1 MAAAPHTPRPSMR
14 DLIQRRRRAG
24 FLGRGAELDAYRRN
38 FALGTED
45 PAYRFL
51 FHVRGNAGIGKTS
64 LLQELER
71 IAREHGA
78 VTARTDDSL
87 GGAVEVMAAV
97 SAQSAELGRP
107 LKAVDRLLHTYR
119 QRRHEAESALG
130 APGADPADP
139 GAPTPAAR
147 ATAQAALTGLGMLPV
162 VGALA
167 GALDPGQVAEG
178 ADRLRTV
185 LSARLRSHDDVQ
197 LVLDPLSVLTPVFVT
212 EVGRIAEEVPWV
224 ALFLDT
230 YERTAPFLDRWLR
243 DLLAGERYGALPG
256 NVVVTLAGQRSLEPA
271 TWADWADLVVDLPL
285 APFSET
291 ETRTFLSG
299 RGVHAEPVVQDVLR
313 LSRGLPV
320 LVSTLAES
328 AAQAGA
334 VDDPSTTAVE
344 RFLRWEADPVRRAA
358 ALAGALPRH
367 LDEDVFRA
375 VAEEPGGDLFGWLRA
390 LPFVDVRGDGARYHE
405 VVRAPMLRLQR
416 TTSADRWRAA
426 HERLAR
432 CFTDRRETESR
443 GLGRHLRWGEEGW
456 RAARLEEAYHLMCAN
471 PREALPAVLRDGIDA
486 CDEGPEVARR
496 WAATVGAAGEDG
508 DATVLREWGTGL
520 LDALRD
526 QERGTIAVLGML
538 LGQAGLTDL
547 QRTQALAV
555 RGQAYRRRG
564 EYTEAF
570 ADFDRAVE
578 LSPRAPRPYTGRAV
592 THRVLG
598 DFDRALEDH
607 DRACALA
614 PDGERTLGNRGE
626 TYRLAG
632 RLDEALADFDGALGI
647 APATTWMMASRADV
661 LRRLGRPRE
670 ALVDLDRALALEP
683 DYVWAL
689 VRRSRLRRAL
699 GDADGGVVDLDRAQA
714 LSPDDPWLVGER
726 GETLRERGRY
736 AEAVAQYDRALA
748 LDPDYTWAL
757 GSRALAWY
765 ALGRGDLALADL
777 DRALGMDPEYAWAR
791 ARRAEIVAGITTEG
805 DASTR

>member
-1 MAAAPHTPRPSMR
+1 MAAAPNVPRPSMR
-14 DLIQRRRRAG
+14 ELIQRRRRAE

-51 FHVRGNAGIGKTS
+51 FHVRGNAGIGKSS
-64 LLQELER
+64 LVREMER
-71 IAREHGA
+71 IAGEHGA
-78 VTARTDDSL
+78 VTARIDDSV

-97 SAQSAELGRP
+97 SLRSGELGHP

-130 APGADPADP
+130 APGDDPAGP
-139 GAPTPAAR
+139 SAPSPAAR

-162 VGALA
+162 VGTFA
-167 GALDPGQVAEG
+167 GALDPGQIAEG

-185 LSARLRSHDDVQ
+185 LSARLRSHDDVR

-212 EVGRIAEEVPWV
+212 EVGRIATEVPWV

-230 YERTAPFLDRWLR
+230 YERTAPFLDRWLC

-256 NVVVTLAGQRSLEPA
+256 NVVVTLAGQRSLDPVH
-271 TWADWADLVVDLPL
+271 WADWADLVVDLPL
-285 APFSET
+285 APFSES
-291 ETRTFLSG
+291 ETRSFLSG
-299 RGVHAEPVVQDVLR
+299 RGVLAESVVQDVLR

-344 RFLRWEADPVRRAA
+344 RFLKWESDPVRRAA
-358 ALAGALPRH
+358 ALAGALPRR

-375 VAEEPGGDLFGWLRA
+375 VADETGADLFGWLRA
-390 LPFVDVRGDGARYHE
+390 LPFVDVLGGRARYHE

-426 HERLAR
+426 HERLAQ
-432 CFTDRRETESR
+432 CYTDRREAESR
-443 GLGRHLRWGEEGW
+443 GLTWHLRWSEEGW
-456 RAARLEEAYHLMCAN
+456 RAARLEEAYHLLCAK
-471 PREALPAVLRDGIDA
+471 PREALPAVLRDGVDA

-496 WAATVGAAGEDG
+496 WAGTVAAAGEDG
-508 DATVLREWGTGL
+508 DAAVLREWGRGL
-520 LDALRD
+520 LGALRD
-526 QERGTIAVLGML
+526 EERGTIAVLGML
-538 LGQAGLTDL
+538 LGRAGLTDSE
-547 QRTQALAV
+547 RTRALSV
-555 RGQAYRRRG
+555 RGEAHRRRR

-570 ADFDRAVE
+570 ADFDQAIALTPE
-578 LSPRAPRPYTGRAV
+578 SPRPYTGRAV
-592 THRVLG
+592 THRDLG
-598 DFDRALEDH
+598 AFDRALEDH
-607 DRACALA
+607 DRACDLA
-614 PDGERTLGNRGE
+614 PDGERALGHRGE
-626 TYRLAG
+626 TYRVAG
-632 RLDEALADFDGALGI
+632 RLDEALADFDRALGI
-647 APATTWMMASRADV
+647 TPTTTWALASRADV
-661 LRRLGRPRE
+661 LRRLGRPQE
-670 ALVDLDRALALEP
+670 ALTDLDRALSLEP

-699 GDADGGVVDLDRAQA
+699 GDTGGGLVDLDRAQD

-736 AEAVAQYDRALA
+736 AEAVAQYDRALE
-748 LDPDYTWAL
+748 LDPGYTWAL
-757 GSRALAWY
+757 GSRALAQH
-765 ALGRGDLALADL
+765 ALGRSELALADL
-777 DRALGMDPEYAWAR
+777 DRALGMDPNYAWAR
-791 ARRAEIVAGITTEG
+791 ARRAEIVAGLPRLRG
-805 DASTR
+805 